1 MVTWPTP
8 SLTVRAIT
16 TLPSTLR
23 NSTFTC
29 GIRSDSSEIVT
40 TMRPGLEDGCEACGG
55 GGVAW
60 AAEQTR
66 MTA

>member
-8 SLTVRAIT
+8 SLMVRAIT

-23 NSTFTC
+23 SSTLTC

-40 TMRPGLEDGCEACGG
+40 TMRAGPEDGGEGG
-55 GGVAW
+55 GAGGVAW
-60 AAEQTR
+60 AEQTR
-66 MTA
+66 TTA